1 MVAKR
6 ILIRHV
12 AARQG
17 QKIASRGLTRAKSQE
32 RAAWHR
38 PGGLSKAIGKEES
51 HSRFACKQLAAG
63 GGADMGIKGCCT

>member
-12 AARQG
+12 QRGKGRRQPAG
-17 QKIASRGLTRAKSQE
+17 ELTRAKSQE

-38 PGGLSKAIGKEES
+38 PGGLSKAIDKEES
-51 HSRFACKQLAAG
+51 HSRFACKQLAAE
-63 GGADMGIKGCCT
+63 ADMGIKGCCT